1 MLEAIRAVTLA
12 AYAPGLPFRI
22 CVEKMAARSILAP
35 TVIETRTNDD
45 KRPKR
50 PTLQTPLSASYPS
63 EVKSPYPGTPSFIKR
78 EEYIKTPVTPPVAYL
93 DFLKSMPTGLASPI
107 TTGTS
112 SKFHFSDKAPSEVIE
127 EADEKSPEVTPEM
140 VQPLLSRTNSTSS
153 ESSATSVMSSSTES
167 VHSMSSTIS
176 ETKRK
181 AKPQSPRVIIPPS
194 PFTKPRSAKLPRN
207 SHVPPSPMSP
217 ANIRSPMSAR
227 THYEPHSASGLS
239 GIPWSATYSPTEAE
253 SSTTSKMSV
262 RQVVTR
268 TVTYSRTPLD
278 PAPKGKRRKIEE

>member
-1 MLEAIRAVTLA
+1 
-12 AYAPGLPFRI
+12 
-22 CVEKMAARSILAP
+22 MAARSISAP
-35 TVIETRTNDD
+35 SVIETKTNDD

-63 EVKSPYPGTPSFIKR
+63 EVKSPFPGTPSFIKR
-78 EEYIKTPVTPPVAYL
+78 EENIKTPVTPPVAYL
-93 DFLKSMPTGLASPI
+93 DFLKSISTGLASPL

-112 SKFHFSDKAPSEVIE
+112 SKFHFSDKVPNEAIE
-127 EADEKSPEVTPEM
+127 ETDEKSPEVTPET
-140 VQPLLSRTNSTSS
+140 VQPTLSRTNSTSS
-153 ESSATSVMSSSTES
+153 ESSTTSVISSSTES
-167 VHSMSSTIS
+167 VHSVSSTIS

-181 AKPQSPRVIIPPS
+181 VKPQSPRVIIPPS
-194 PFTKPRSAKLPRN
+194 PFAKPRSAKLPR
-207 SHVPPSPMSP
+207 SIQVPPSPMSP
-217 ANIRSPMSAR
+217 ANLRSPMSAR
-227 THYEPHSASGLS
+227 THYEPHSASALS
-239 GIPWSATYSPTEAE
+239 GTPWSAEYSPTEAE

>member
-1 MLEAIRAVTLA
+1 
-12 AYAPGLPFRI
+12 
-22 CVEKMAARSILAP
+22 MAARSTSAP
-35 TVIETRTNDD
+35 SVIETKTNDD

-63 EVKSPYPGTPSFIKR
+63 EVKSPFPGTPSFIKR
-78 EEYIKTPVTPPVAYL
+78 EENIKTPVTPPVAYL
-93 DFLKSMPTGLASPI
+93 DFLKSMSTGLASPL

-112 SKFHFSDKAPSEVIE
+112 SKFHFGDKVHSEAIE
-127 EADEKSPEVTPEM
+127 ETDEKTPDATPEA
-140 VQPLLSRTNSTSS
+140 VQPALSRTNSTSS
-153 ESSATSVMSSSTES
+153 ESSVT
-167 VHSMSSTIS
+167 TIS

-181 AKPQSPRVIIPPS
+181 VKPQSPRVIIPPS
-194 PFTKPRSAKLPRN
+194 PFAKPRSAKLPR
-207 SHVPPSPMSP
+207 SIQVPPSPTSP
-217 ANIRSPMSAR
+217 ANLRSPMSAR
-227 THYEPHSASGLS
+227 THHEPHSASALS
-239 GIPWSATYSPTEAE
+239 GKPWSAEYSPTEAE